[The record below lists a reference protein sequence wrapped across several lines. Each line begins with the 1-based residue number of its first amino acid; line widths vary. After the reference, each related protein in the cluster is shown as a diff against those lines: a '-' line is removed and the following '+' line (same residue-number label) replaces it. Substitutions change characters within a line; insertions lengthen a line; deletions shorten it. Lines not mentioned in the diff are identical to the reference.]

1 MIQIIISPAKKMN
14 ICEEFP
20 GTATTPVFCRTDRP
34 FISDAKA
41 DVI

>member
-20 GTATTPVFCRTDRP
+20 GTATTPVLQNRQTFYIRR
-34 FISDAKA
+34 
-41 DVI
+41 